1 MINSSEGDNPVFN
14 DIEYSWF
21 EDNVCLLLEDELKFR
36 KINTKQ
42 DGYKTLKE
50 ILVDCIKEYYEVTD
64 KRLVDFIISKYD
76 ISSDWEYESID
87 NVDDYIYDITLT
99 LK

>member
-1 MINSSEGDNPVFN
+1 MKNGQKKK
-14 DIEYSWF
+14 
-21 EDNVCLLLEDELKFR
+21 LKFR

-50 ILVDCIKEYYEVTD
+50 ILVDCIKEYYEITD
-64 KRLVDFIISKYD
+64 KRLADFIISKYD
-76 ISSDWEYESID
+76 ISSNWEYLEID